1 MAPVNRLRR
10 PAVASPRR
18 RGLASER
25 GAELIEFALVLPVLL
40 VVVAG
45 ILDMGFLFKDW
56 EVVTNAAREG
66 ARAAALPGWVQED
79 VEERVNKY
87 IAGGGLEGEAVTTV
101 APVTVT
107 VGGRAINAVKVTVSY
122 PHTYL
127 VLGPI
132 VQMIQGSVAD
142 ITLKAAATMRTE
154 MAAGL

>member
-1 MAPVNRLRR
+1 MTARF
-10 PAVASPRR
+10 RR
-18 RGLASER
+18 RLSSQR
-25 GAELIEFALVLPVLL
+25 GAELIEFALILPVLL
-40 VVVAG
+40 VVMAG

-66 ARAAALPGWVQED
+66 ARAAALPGWVTSD
-79 VEERVNKY
+79 VELRVNKY
-87 IAGGGLEGEAVTTV
+87 LAGGGLEGAATTTV

-107 VGGRAINAVKVTVSY
+107 VGARTINAVKVTVSY
-122 PHTYL
+122 PHAYL
-127 VLGPI
+127 ILGPV